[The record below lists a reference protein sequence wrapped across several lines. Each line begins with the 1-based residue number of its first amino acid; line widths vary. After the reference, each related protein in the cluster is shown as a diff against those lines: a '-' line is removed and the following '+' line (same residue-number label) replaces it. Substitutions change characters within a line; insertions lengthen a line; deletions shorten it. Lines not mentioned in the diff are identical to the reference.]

1 MAVLNNK
8 VLPGSVSFPEAGTAL
23 AAGGPGT
30 ALVQAGP
37 PILMGVQ
44 WGLQHPLVTLGPFLK
59 GCGRAPGFVLV
70 LVGRNL
76 WAQGLSG
83 HCLLL

>member
-1 MAVLNNK
+1 MLLEGWA
-8 VLPGSVSFPEAGTAL
+8 LPWSR
-23 AAGGPGT
+23 
-30 ALVQAGP
+30 QAPP